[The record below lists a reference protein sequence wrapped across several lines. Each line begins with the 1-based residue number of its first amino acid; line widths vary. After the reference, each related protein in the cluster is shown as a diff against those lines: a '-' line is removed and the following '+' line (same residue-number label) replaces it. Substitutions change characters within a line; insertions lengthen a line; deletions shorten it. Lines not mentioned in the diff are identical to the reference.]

1 MYNDTNRKPKNTRAK
16 LTITVNPQTM
26 WNLTRLAEE
35 YNCNGVLGKVI
46 DNLVKEKMR
55 AKKARDVS
63 YDEESFVE

>member
-1 MYNDTNRKPKNTRAK
+1 MYNDNKQSRNKRAK
-16 LTITVNPQTM
+16 LTVTVNAQTM

-55 AKKARDVS
+55 AKKAKDMSR
-63 YDEESFVE
+63 DEESFVE

>member
-1 MYNDTNRKPKNTRAK
+1 MYNETNRKPKNKRAK
-16 LTITVNPQTM
+16 ITITVTPQTL

-35 YNCNGVLGKVI
+35 YKCNGVLGKAV

-55 AKKARDVS
+55 AKKARDAR

>member
-1 MYNDTNRKPKNTRAK
+1 MYNDNKQSRNKRAK
-16 LTITVNPQTM
+16 LTVTVNAQTM

-55 AKKARDVS
+55 SKKAKDMNR
-63 YDEESFVE
+63 DEESFVE